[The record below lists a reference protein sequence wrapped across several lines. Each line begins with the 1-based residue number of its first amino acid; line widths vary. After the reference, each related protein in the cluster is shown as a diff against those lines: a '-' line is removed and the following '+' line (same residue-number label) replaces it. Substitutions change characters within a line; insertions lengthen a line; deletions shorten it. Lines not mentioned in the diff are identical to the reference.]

1 MHFAR
6 EIGLHQVIFEGDS
19 ALVINAV
26 SQGNE
31 VLSAYGNIIDDICCS
46 VAAFESFEFCQVH
59 HNCNIVAIA
68 LAKKAKNLLGL
79 QVWLEDLPVD
89 IAP

>member
-6 EIGLHQVIFEGDS
+6 EIDLHRVIFEGDS
-19 ALVINAV
+19 TSVINAI

-31 VLSAYGNIIDDICCS
+31 VLSANGNIIDNIRCS

-59 HNCNIVAIA
+59 RNYNIVADA
-68 LAKKAKNLLGL
+68 LAKEAKKPFGASGL
-79 QVWLEDLPVD
+79 
-89 IAP
+89 ARRFA